1 MTNNT
6 AAANPPL
13 PFTNDAIIDRLRHQA
28 TNGPAYVQH
37 SATKALAHI
46 KGLYAQARYEAR
58 LAFEASRLALRDAI
72 QDAAPNSHD
81 QADDG
86 TMSLAKR
93 MEGLNNG
100 TLQPTPEEL
109 AHFEPDNPAQ
119 AEDDDEDH
127 PEEQEDEPP

>member
-1 MTNNT
+1 MSH
-6 AAANPPL
+6 AANPPL
-13 PFTNDAIIDRLRHQA
+13 PFTSDAIIDRLRHQA
-28 TNGPAYVQH
+28 TNGPAHVQH

-46 KGLYAQARYEAR
+46 KGLYAQAQYDAR
-58 LAFEASRLALRDAI
+58 LAFETARVALRDSI
-72 QDAAPNSHD
+72 QHTPANDSDH
-81 QADDG
+81 ADDRSMG
-86 TMSLAKR
+86 LAER

>member
-1 MTNNT
+1 MSH
-6 AAANPPL
+6 AANPPL
-13 PFTNDAIIDRLRHQA
+13 PFTNEAIINRLRHQA

-46 KGLYAQARYEAR
+46 KGLYAQAHYEAR
-58 LAFEASRLALRDAI
+58 LAYDTARVALRDSVA
-72 QDAAPNSHD
+72 DAATD
-81 QADDG
+81 TQRADDG
-86 TMSLAKR
+86 KMCLAKR

-119 AEDDDEDH
+119 ADDGDEDH

>member
-119 AEDDDEDH
+119 AEDEDEAH
-127 PEEQEDEPP
+127 ETEQEDEPP

>member
-1 MTNNT
+1 MSH
-6 AAANPPL
+6 AANPPL

-28 TNGPAYVQH
+28 TNGPATSSTAQPKP
-37 SATKALAHI
+37 SPTSKASTPRPNTKP
-46 KGLYAQARYEAR
+46 GSPSR
-58 LAFEASRLALRDAI
+58 ASRVALRDSI
-72 QDAAPNSHD
+72 QDAPS
-81 QADDG
+81 QRQRPRRRRQ
-86 TMSLAKR
+86 MCLAKR

>member
-1 MTNNT
+1 MT
-6 AAANPPL
+6 NPPL
-13 PFTNDAIIDRLRHQA
+13 PFTNDAIINQLRHQA

-37 SATKALAHI
+37 GATKALAHI
-46 KGLYAQARYEAR
+46 KGLYAQAHYEAR
-58 LAFEASRLALRDAI
+58 LAYDTARLALRGAI
-72 QDAAPNSHD
+72 QDAAPSSDD
-81 QADDG
+81 QANNG

-119 AEDDDEDH
+119 AEDEDEAH
-127 PEEQEDEPP
+127 ETEQEDEPP

>member
-1 MTNNT
+1 MST
-6 AAANPPL
+6 AANPPL
-13 PFTNDAIIDRLRHQA
+13 PFTNDAIVNQLRHQA

-46 KGLYAQARYEAR
+46 KGLYAQAHYEAR
-58 LAFEASRLALRDAI
+58 LAYDTARVAMI
-72 QDAAPNSHD
+72 DAAPKSND
-81 QADDG
+81 EAEDG
-86 TMSLAKR
+86 QMCLAKR

-119 AEDDDEDH
+119 AEEEDEDH

>member
-1 MTNNT
+1 MSSTT
-6 AAANPPL
+6 ANPPL
-13 PFTNDAIIDRLRHQA
+13 PFTADAIIDRLRHQA

-46 KGLYAQARYEAR
+46 KGLYAQAQYEAR
-58 LAFEASRLALRDAI
+58 LAYDTARVALSDSI
-72 QDAAPNSHD
+72 QHTPANSND
-81 QADDG
+81 QAGDG
-86 TMSLAKR
+86 SMGLAER

-119 AEDDDEDH
+119 ADEDDEDH
-127 PEEQEDEPP
+127 PEEQEDDPP